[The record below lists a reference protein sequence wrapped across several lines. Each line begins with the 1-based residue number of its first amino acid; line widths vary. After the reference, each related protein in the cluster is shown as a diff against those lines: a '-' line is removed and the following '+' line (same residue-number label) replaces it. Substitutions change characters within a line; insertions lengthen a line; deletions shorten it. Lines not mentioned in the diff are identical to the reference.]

1 MDGTYDNDYSKIA
14 LAVTSAQL
22 AKSTTVKELGIGE
35 DLAMNFFGWDNESL
49 SIVCQMRQDIMKHS
63 PEERLDRS
71 YELCSA
77 LRKYWGIT
85 SITMVAEGYCSMDQ
99 VATSGVELSKAFL
112 DPKKPVKE
120 CLTVTHVSTEETD
133 GADPITTV
141 VAIPYTYG
149 IGREIAWHDMLV
161 YLDGIEKNF
170 RNSKFPEAMKKALKH
185 RVAEDL
191 PEEAFDELRSL
202 INANGFH
209 IQEFY

>member
-1 MDGTYDNDYSKIA
+1 
-14 LAVTSAQL
+14 
-22 AKSTTVKELGIGE
+22 
-35 DLAMNFFGWDNESL
+35 
-49 SIVCQMRQDIMKHS
+49 
-63 PEERLDRS
+63 
-71 YELCSA
+71 
-77 LRKYWGIT
+77 
-85 SITMVAEGYCSMDQ
+85 MDQ